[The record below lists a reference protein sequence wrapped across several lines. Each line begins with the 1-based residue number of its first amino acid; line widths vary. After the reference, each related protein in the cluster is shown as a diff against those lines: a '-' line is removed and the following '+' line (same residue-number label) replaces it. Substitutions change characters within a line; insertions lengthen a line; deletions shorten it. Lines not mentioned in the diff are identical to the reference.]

1 MFYNIYVHK
10 KGSLYIMKWNDLLYE
25 YESNLRFINR
35 KLENTNSYDYAL
47 GMYRM
52 LRIMMHQMRTECCD
66 LPEIDYTTCTFSYR
80 GNEYEVHFDDAGQQM
95 YLEVNGSILSGG
107 SFNSSP
113 ELDWMEQLDD
123 ILDIDF
129 CPWLEE

>member
-1 MFYNIYVHK
+1 
-10 KGSLYIMKWNDLLYE
+10 MKWNDLLYE
-25 YESNLRFINR
+25 YESNLHFINR
-35 KLENTNSYDYAL
+35 KLKKNSSYDYVL
-47 GMYRM
+47 GMYHM
-52 LRIMMHQMRTECCD
+52 LRTMIHQMRIECCD

-95 YLEVNGSILSGG
+95 YLEVNGSTLSGG

-123 ILDIDF
+123 ILDVEF
-129 CPWLEE
+129 CPWLAK

>member
-1 MFYNIYVHK
+1 
-10 KGSLYIMKWNDLLYE
+10 MKWNDLLYE
-25 YESNLRFINR
+25 YESNLYFINR
-35 KLENTNSYDYAL
+35 KLKQTNSYDYAL
-47 GMYRM
+47 GMYNM
-52 LRIMMHQMRTECCD
+52 LRTMIRQMRIECCD
-66 LPEIDYTTCTFSYR
+66 LPEIDYTTNTFSYR
-80 GNEYEVHFDDAGQQM
+80 GNDYEVHFDDAGQQM

-129 CPWLEE
+129 CPWLAK

>member
-1 MFYNIYVHK
+1 
-10 KGSLYIMKWNDLLYE
+10 MKWNDLLYE
-25 YESNLRFINR
+25 YESNLHFINR
-35 KLENTNSYDYAL
+35 KLEKNSSYDYAL
-47 GMYRM
+47 GMYHM
-52 LRIMMHQMRTECCD
+52 LRTMIRQMRIECCD

-95 YLEVNGSILSGG
+95 YLEVNGSALSGG

-123 ILDIDF
+123 IVDIKF
-129 CPWLEE
+129 CPWLAK

>member
-1 MFYNIYVHK
+1 MFYNIYMY
-10 KGSLYIMKWNDLLYE
+10 KGKEVYIMKWNDLLYE
-25 YESNLRFINR
+25 YESNLHFINR
-35 KLENTNSYDYAL
+35 KLEKNNSYDYAL
-47 GMYRM
+47 GMYHM
-52 LRIMMHQMRTECCD
+52 LRTMIRQMRIECCD
-66 LPEIDYTTCTFSYR
+66 LPEIDYTTGTFSYR

-95 YLEVNGSILSGG
+95 YLEVNGSTLSGG

-129 CPWLEE
+129 CPWLAK